1 MEQNVADTVINI
13 TYNCSS
19 IVKQCFTFH
28 LGYYI
33 LTSSAGVL
41 RRVYCDLTR
50 TFGGN
55 STGWM
60 RIAEL
65 DVNNC
70 KTGMRTGAVNN
81 DTTCEV
87 SEDEAGCTEGYSILP
102 LKLNIPK
109 SLEKFVLTRYRLWIV
124 SRMYRQ

>member
-1 MEQNVADTVINI
+1 M
-13 TYNCSS
+13 
-19 IVKQCFTFH
+19 
-28 LGYYI
+28 
-33 LTSSAGVL
+33 TSSSGVL

-70 KTGMRTGAVNN
+70 PSGLRRGTVNN

-87 SEDEAGCTEGYSILP
+87 SENEAGCTEILYP
-102 LKLNIPK
+102 TSKIEYK
-109 SLEKFVLTRYRLWIV
+109 KISGKIVLT
-124 SRMYRQ
+124 